1 MTTPNHTASIDAE
14 LSLKIQLGPQIIAY
28 RPAARTESGSSWK
41 VLDEDTDIGISAPC
55 ILRVRLVAYDQAG
68 DLLVDPPWTIN
79 AASQVTG
86 GTWESLP
93 DESPATYD
101 HLTGEYVIS
110 YSPRTYRFTV
120 GLRGSTLST
129 TFELVVAQH
138 DPATD
143 DDDDHD
149 IIFDPDGDLM
159 PPNTP
164 VGESVGGSSLTLLA
178 SG

>member
-28 RPAARTESGSSWK
+28 RPAARTEFGSPWK
-41 VLDEDTDIGISAPC
+41 LLDEDTDIGISNPC

-79 AASQVTG
+79 AASQVTD

-93 DESPATYD
+93 DKSSATYD
-101 HLTGEYVIS
+101 HLTGEYIIS
-110 YSPRTYRFTV
+110 YSPRTYRFTI
-120 GLRGSTLST
+120 GLQGSTLAT
-129 TFELVVAQH
+129 TFELVVTQH
-138 DPATD
+138 DPATG

-159 PPNTP
+159 PPSEPTDA
-164 VGESVGGSSLTLLA
+164 VVGGSLSTLLA